1 MNEKANHNALNP
13 PMQKLVLGTSSLR
26 VSRLAYGCWRLAD
39 AKSAGESKSE
49 IWAAGKRAVIA
60 AYEAGYTLFDHADV
74 YGGGEAEKIFGKV
87 LHENP
92 EMRDRISIVTK
103 CGVRRPDDPPG
114 SPYHYNLSSEY
125 IIRSC
130 EGSLKRLGIETIDVL
145 LLHRA
150 DWLVDPADV
159 AGAFTK
165 LKQSG
170 KVRFFGVSNFRPS
183 LVSALQAACPMPLV
197 VNQVEISLCKLDVFE
212 DGTLDQCLEKK
223 ITPMAWSP
231 LGGGQLAEGAK
242 RLLKSQEGYQIKKV
256 APLLDELA
264 AQYGVTR
271 PAVAL
276 AWLMKHPAGIM
287 PIVGST
293 NPQRIRDA
301 ARADKINLSREEWY
315 HLLIAARGE
324 PLP

>member
-1 MNEKANHNALNP
+1 MG
-13 PMQKLVLGTSSLR
+13 KLALGTSSLR

-39 AKSAGESKSE
+39 SQNASESKSE

-60 AYEAGYTLFDHADV
+60 AYEAGYTLFDHADI
-74 YGGGEAEKIFGKV
+74 YGNGEAEKIFGEA

-114 SPYHYNLSSEY
+114 SPYHYNLSGEY

-150 DWLVDPADV
+150 DWLVNPADV

-183 LVSALQAACPMPLV
+183 LVSALQTACPMPLV
-197 VNQVEISLCKLDVFE
+197 VNQVEISLCKLDAFE

-256 APLLDELA
+256 VPLLDELA

-271 PAVAL
+271 SAVAL
-276 AWLMKHPAGIM
+276 AWLMKHPAGIV

-301 ARADKINLSREEWY
+301 ARAAKINLTREEWY
-315 HLLIAARGE
+315 RLLIAARGE
-324 PLP
+324 QLP